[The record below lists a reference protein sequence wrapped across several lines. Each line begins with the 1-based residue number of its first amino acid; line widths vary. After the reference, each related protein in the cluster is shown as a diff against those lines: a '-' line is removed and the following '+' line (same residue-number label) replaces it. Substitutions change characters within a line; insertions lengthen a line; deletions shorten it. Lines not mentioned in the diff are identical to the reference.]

1 MNELTIEDLLEA
13 RGYRYIMYQ
22 YGYGINKW
30 QKGDKDDKF
39 LQIILVDNDGRIVGK
54 PCVHVVGDIEYEDE
68 AHGLWDAWCQLQ
80 YDLEWVRGNCDC

>member
-1 MNELTIEDLLEA
+1 MDELTIEDLLEA
-13 RGYRYIMYQ
+13 RGYSYIMYQ
-22 YGYGINKW
+22 YGINKW

-80 YDLEWVRGNCDC
+80 YDLEYVRDNCE